1 MCCSSLPHTG
11 RSQLGRITG
20 SYSANGSYSAVIF
33 KECFDL
39 NSGFCHK
46 LIELCWMELFG
57 SFMALLIDL
66 FASGSVHVNNMLAT
80 SSKDRA
86 WLTNSMDHCFF
97 IIFKNSR
104 KNNAHHGQ
112 AFWRKM
118 LRGYTEGVEN
128 LPLALLQVLKNRG
141 SQMFMLTVKTLSH
154 SVWARLS
161 LTNFKREK
169 IR

>member
-86 WLTNSMDHCFF
+86 WLTSSMDHCFLSF
-97 IIFKNSR
+97 SKIPGKMMTIMAKLWDAKYSEAIQ
-104 KNNAHHGQ
+104 KGQ
-112 AFWRKM
+112 RTCPWPYSKCSK
-118 LRGYTEGVEN
+118 TVE
-128 LPLALLQVLKNRG
+128 VRC
-141 SQMFMLTVKTLSH
+141 SC
-154 SVWARLS
+154 
-161 LTNFKREK
+161 
-169 IR
+169 